1 MSNFKIEDKEY
12 AIEHFSQLI
21 GHTIKE
27 FHFNDTEHGL
37 NPFPI
42 FVTQDKKGNTY
53 QVDVSI
59 DQEGNGG
66 GFLFIERN

>member
-1 MSNFKIEDKEY
+1 MSNFKIEDKKY
-12 AIEHFSQLI
+12 AIEHYSKLI

-27 FHFNDTEHGL
+27 FDFSDSEYAL
-37 NPFPI
+37 NPFPNFI
-42 FVTQDKKGNTY
+42 TEDKKGNTY
-53 QVDVSI
+53 QVFVSM

>member
-1 MSNFKIEDKEY
+1 MSNFKIEDIKY

-21 GHTIKE
+21 GNTIKE
-27 FHFNDTEHGL
+27 FHFIDSKHGF
-37 NPFPI
+37 NRFPI

-53 QVDVSI
+53 QVDVSM

-66 GFLFIERN
+66 GFLFIERD